1 MQEKIHTKNRIESFK
16 TALHCSTWTL
26 KELANIVVIGTLML
40 LHPKVKKLKST
51 LMRIKFNLIGGQMPK
66 PLGYAFLH
74 RVGCLLCFTWIKV
87 PSWTLVF
94 QSPWGSFLDGQQD
107 FLTYFRLIL
116 LLSLALPPLGQG
128 LLLIP
133 LQALFGG
140 LYYLLDVYVIEVWP
154 TEVTWTNQHCSYSQV
169 RNFGFNMLE
178 SISKTGSALAPLVV
192 DLGGQ
197 VGWWWWFQWLFDDDG
212 ADAADDVNDDGGGG
226 DACSCSISN
235 NKAVSSVL
243 SYIWTLLK
251 LMGIF

>member
-16 TALHCSTWTL
+16 TAWHCSTWTL

-51 LMRIKFNLIGGQMPK
+51 LMRIKSNLIGEQMPK

-74 RVGCLLCFTWIKV
+74 RVGCLLCFTWRKV
-87 PSWTLVF
+87 PSWTLGF

-107 FLTYFRLIL
+107 FLTYFRLVL

-154 TEVTWTNQHCSYSQV
+154 TEVTWTNQV
-169 RNFGFNMLE
+169 
-178 SISKTGSALAPLVV
+178 
-192 DLGGQ
+192 
-197 VGWWWWFQWLFDDDG
+197 
-212 ADAADDVNDDGGGG
+212 
-226 DACSCSISN
+226 
-235 NKAVSSVL
+235 
-243 SYIWTLLK
+243 IWTLL
-251 LMGIF
+251 IFSGSQLWLQHVGEYQQDGLGACSTSCWPWWSSRVMMMISMTFWWWWCRCCWWC

>member
-1 MQEKIHTKNRIESFK
+1 M
-16 TALHCSTWTL
+16 
-26 KELANIVVIGTLML
+26 G
-40 LHPKVKKLKST
+40 
-51 LMRIKFNLIGGQMPK
+51 IKFNLIGGQMPK

-107 FLTYFRLIL
+107 FLTYFRLLL

-154 TEVTWTNQHCSYSQV
+154 TEVTRTNQHCSYSQV

-178 SISKTGSALAPLVV
+178 SVSKMGSALAPLVV

-197 VGWWWWFQWLFDDDG
+197 VGVIMILICLFQCD
-212 ADAADDVNDDGGGG
+212 N
-226 DACSCSISN
+226 
-235 NKAVSSVL
+235 SS
-243 SYIWTLLK
+243 SLK
-251 LMGIF
+251 IRFCGV